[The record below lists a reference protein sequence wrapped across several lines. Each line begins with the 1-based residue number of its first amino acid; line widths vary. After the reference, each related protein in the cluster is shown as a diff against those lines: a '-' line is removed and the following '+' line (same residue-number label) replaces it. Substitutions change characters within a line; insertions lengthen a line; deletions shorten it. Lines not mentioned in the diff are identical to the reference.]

1 MSLRALLGQVLGC
14 DNAKGAT
21 AHFWA
26 QRLSGIGTLIAG
38 LWFIFSILGIPGFGY
53 ADALAFITTPL
64 NGVMLLLL
72 VVVMAYHSNL
82 GVQVIVEDYVHG
94 HGLKLTAL
102 ILSRFAHM
110 FLAVAAVY
118 AIIKIG
124 LGV

>member
-1 MSLRALLGQVLGC
+1 MSLRTPLGQVLGRGS
-14 DNAKGAT
+14 AKDGT

-38 LWFIFSILGIPGFGY
+38 LWFVGSILVMPGFEY
-53 ADALAFITTPL
+53 ADALAFIAVPL

-82 GVQVIVEDYVHG
+82 GVQVVVEDYVHG
-94 HGLKLTAL
+94 HGLKLTTL
-102 ILSRFAHM
+102 ILSRFAHT

-124 LGV
+124 LGA